1 MKPFYKEISCMLGDE
16 SPDGAPTT
24 EENMACLSRAVAGDD
39 AAIDEFII
47 DNMRLVGGI
56 VTKFI
61 AVCPSSQYLADDM
74 FAEGL
79 LFLTESVRRLVRG
92 ARESGLPAGDYFG
105 FKAKDCKD
113 KINVLGYLYIVVYR
127 NVQRHYEL
135 DSTDTIS
142 NTLRERHTPPGR
154 NSPTRKV
161 EIPQGMLESQT
172 YDAFAEIFF
181 LEQVYGACRTE
192 LETHMVDAKLRGL
205 NKQEVAEELGV
216 SKPTARKIERKL
228 YRRFCRQQGLTK

>member
-1 MKPFYKEISCMLGDE
+1 MKPFYGEINRMLGDA
-16 SPDGAPTT
+16 SPDEAPTT
-24 EENMACLSRAVAGDD
+24 KENMACLSRAVAGDD

-47 DNMRLVGGI
+47 NNMRLVGSI

-61 AVCPSSQYLADDM
+61 SVCPSSQDLADDM

-79 LFLTESVRRLVRG
+79 LFLTEGVRRLVQG
-92 ARESGLPAGDYFG
+92 ARESGLPAEDYFG
-105 FKAKDCKD
+105 FRAADCED

-142 NTLRERHTPPGR
+142 DTIRERHTPPGR

-161 EIPQGMLESQT
+161 EAPQGMLESQT
-172 YDAFAEIFF
+172 YDAFVEIFF
-181 LEQVYGACRTE
+181 LEQIYGTCQTE
-192 LETHMVDAKLRGL
+192 SETHMVDAKLRGL
-205 NKQEVAEELGV
+205 NKQEVAKELGV
-216 SKPTARKIERKL
+216 SKPTARKIERIL
-228 YRRFCRQQGLTK
+228 YERFRKQRGLTE